1 MTLLLS
7 LTFVGCTK
15 PIDKLTITTKPVA
28 EITINS
34 AKSGGNISAT
44 GNIKVQV
51 CGICWSES
59 PSPTTNDFF
68 TTDSQG
74 NGEYISSMRNLK
86 AGTKYYVRAYA
97 TTNSGVMYG
106 EEKDF
111 TTLPEGGGDNGGGG
125 NGGGNGGDNTSF
137 SVSTHDVTG
146 ITASTAQCGGVVTCN
161 GNVPISARGVCWS
174 TSPNPTIAQPH
185 TTDGQGAGSFT
196 STLTGLS
203 ANTSYYVKTYAQSG
217 SDIVYG
223 EEKTFTTL
231 ADGGGGN
238 GGGTNTF
245 SVSTHGVTEITATTA
260 QCGGVVT
267 CNGNVTISA
276 RGVCWSTL
284 PNPTIAQPHTIDG
297 QGTGSFTST
306 LTGLSAN
313 TTYYVKA
320 YAQSGSDIVYGAEMN
335 FTTTEPPQQPTVTVT
350 LVNVT
355 PTSLE
360 LKFEPSINTSY
371 YCCSVGSTLSSTT
384 HYTGFITKTFE
395 QSQNIYFQPDT
406 EYEFTVVA
414 YGMDGTAGEMI
425 HPKFTTSPAP
435 YANYLRVYNNFYPLN
450 TATIRHGVWSGN
462 TNLGYKEIIINGN
475 SGYWVLLQYNC
486 YYYEIDNVWYS
497 GIYTMN
503 GGDIHQYNCR
513 YAKNGSIDGVDGGST
528 FTITKSGNMTT
539 YDLYGNQG
547 AGKGCI
553 TAHFTGVPTY

>member
-1 MTLLLS
+1 MKLKRNKWSIAIVLLLFS
-7 LTFVGCTK
+7 LFIISCKKTDGKLTVATK
-15 PIDKLTITTKPVA
+15 PIV
-28 EITINS
+28 EISTNS
-34 AKSGGNISAT
+34 AKSGGIVTVS
-44 GNIKVQV
+44 GNITVQV

-111 TTLPEGGGDNGGGG
+111 TTLSEGGGNNGGGNNGGGG
-125 NGGGNGGDNTSF
+125 NGGDDTS
-137 SVSTHDVTG
+137 
-146 ITASTAQCGGVVTCN
+146 
-161 GNVPISARGVCWS
+161 
-174 TSPNPTIAQPH
+174 
-185 TTDGQGAGSFT
+185 
-196 STLTGLS
+196 
-203 ANTSYYVKTYAQSG
+203 
-217 SDIVYG
+217 
-223 EEKTFTTL
+223 
-231 ADGGGGN
+231 
-238 GGGTNTF
+238 F

-276 RGVCWSTL
+276 RGVCWSTS
-284 PNPTIAQPHTIDG
+284 PNPTIAQAHTTDG
-297 QGTGSFTST
+297 QGAGSFTST

-320 YAQSGSDIVYGAEMN
+320 YAQSGSDIVYGTEMN
-335 FTTTEPPQQPTVTVT
+335 FSTTESPQQPTVTVT
-350 LVNVT
+350 LISVS
-355 PTSLE
+355 PTYLE
-360 LKFEPSINTSY
+360 LRFEPSNNTAY
-371 YCCSVGSTLSSTT
+371 YCYNIGESLTSTS
-384 HYTGFITKTFE
+384 HHMGVITKRFE
-395 QSQNIYFQPDT
+395 QHQNIYFQPNT
-406 EYEFTVVA
+406 EYAFSIVA
-414 YGMDGTAGEMI
+414 YGMDGTVGEVI

-435 YANYLRVYNNFYPLN
+435 YANYLRVYNNIYPLN
-450 TATIRHGVWSGN
+450 TATLRHGVWSGN

-503 GGDIHQYNCR
+503 GSDIHQYNCQ

-528 FTITKSGNMTT
+528 ITITKSGNMTT

-547 AGKGCI
+547 AGKGCV

>member
-1 MTLLLS
+1 MKSINVLLVLFLS
-7 LTFVGCTK
+7 LVLACCTK
-15 PIDKLTITTKPVA
+15 PVDKLTITTKPIV
-28 EITINS
+28 EITTNS
-34 AKSGGNISAT
+34 AKSGGNVSAT
-44 GNIKVQV
+44 GNITVQV

-68 TTDSQG
+68 TTDSQS

-111 TTLPEGGGDNGGGG
+111 TTLSEGGGNNGGGNNGGGNNGGGG
-125 NGGGNGGDNTSF
+125 NGGDDTSF
-137 SVSTHDVTG
+137 SVSTHGVTE
-146 ITASTAQCGGVVTCN
+146 ITATTAQCGGVVTCN
-161 GNVPISARGVCWS
+161 GNVTISARGVCWS

-203 ANTSYYVKTYAQSG
+203 ANT
-217 SDIVYG
+217 
-223 EEKTFTTL
+223 
-231 ADGGGGN
+231 
-238 GGGTNTF
+238 
-245 SVSTHGVTEITATTA
+245 
-260 QCGGVVT
+260 
-267 CNGNVTISA
+267 
-276 RGVCWSTL
+276 
-284 PNPTIAQPHTIDG
+284 
-297 QGTGSFTST
+297 
-306 LTGLSAN
+306 
-313 TTYYVKA
+313 TYYVKA

-335 FTTTEPPQQPTVTVT
+335 FTTTESPQQPTVTVT
-350 LVNVT
+350 LINVS
-355 PTSLE
+355 PTYLE
-360 LKFEPSINTSY
+360 LKFEPSSNTAY
-371 YCCSVGSTLSSTT
+371 YCYSIGETLTSTT
-384 HYTGFITKTFE
+384 HYTGFITKRFE
-395 QSQNIYFQPDT
+395 HNQSVYFQPNT
-406 EYEFTVVA
+406 EYVFTIVA
-414 YGMDGTAGEMI
+414 YGMDGTAGEVI

-435 YANYLRVYNNFYPLN
+435 YANYLRVYNNIYPLN

-513 YAKNGSIDGVDGGST
+513 YAKNGSIYDVDEGST

-547 AGKGCI
+547 AGKGCV